1 MLYIKELYWRCAPV
15 QGVQMTKILNR
26 PILDKVI
33 ALLLLT
39 FIAVIVYFDIMSF
52 GLIGKILWIS
62 LVSIVFINV
71 LFVLFTPIVK
81 IVDSKIFFYSEA
93 VPVLYDFKPQVM
105 NLSEIKS
112 LMISEKLI
120 YPRAIFKLN
129 DGRIVY
135 HGFPSKRKARIIR
148 FISFIKENTE
158 IDIVK

>member
-1 MLYIKELYWRCAPV
+1 
-15 QGVQMTKILNR
+15 MTKTLNR
-26 PILDKVI
+26 PLLDKVI
-33 ALLLLT
+33 VLLLLT

-93 VPVLYDFKPQVM
+93 LPILYDFKPQIV

-135 HGFPSKRKARIIR
+135 HGFPSKRKARMTR

-158 IDIVK
+158 IDVVK